1 MAVFSSP
8 LSQENRL
15 QIARASFSSNA
26 IVGGGSL
33 DISPVVNT
41 VPQQDPET
49 LKLLEDNQSSLIN
62 ITSGI
67 QGIQNSVNLLN
78 DSLNGLYSVYSAN
91 INADYSIDYQKQQQ
105 DRILAEDALRDETE
119 ALIERKAESSITSA
133 VQPVAQ
139 KTTGTLNSL
148 MGVFGSLFLGW
159 LGNGGIAQIE
169 SFAADG
175 NKRFNQVKDTVGSGL
190 RFIGDGLQSI
200 KTGFDNIIG
209 NVRKTAANI
218 TEAVTKGL
226 ILAPFRAL
234 FGKGADK
241 GAEIGRA
248 HV

>member
-67 QGIQNSVNLLN
+67 QGIQN
-78 DSLNGLYSVYSAN
+78 
-91 INADYSIDYQKQQQ
+91 K
-105 DRILAEDALRDETE
+105 
-119 ALIERKAESSITSA
+119 
-133 VQPVAQ
+133 
-139 KTTGTLNSL
+139 
-148 MGVFGSLFLGW
+148 
-159 LGNGGIAQIE
+159 
-169 SFAADG
+169 
-175 NKRFNQVKDTVGSGL
+175 
-190 RFIGDGLQSI
+190 
-200 KTGFDNIIG
+200 
-209 NVRKTAANI
+209 
-218 TEAVTKGL
+218 
-226 ILAPFRAL
+226 
-234 FGKGADK
+234 
-241 GAEIGRA
+241 IGRA